1 MINNIKLTLLI
12 VLLPFLGVAQELPG
26 LFSSEID
33 SLNKYGKEIIESS
46 TDEQKAAANI
56 KFKAILEEVLA
67 NNASFDADFSK
78 VEKISVLKAHQLKI
92 YNWTLPHTDGT
103 YTYFA
108 FTQFKTS
115 DEKVI
120 VTELIDKS
128 AELDKL
134 ETKTFTAN
142 TWFGALYYEIIHDKK
157 IGEDYYTVLGWDGN
171 NLMTN
176 KKVIDVIVVDNKGNI
191 KLGAPIFKMEKR
203 TQRRVIFEY
212 AKMATMSLK
221 YHKNQKKIIFN
232 QLDPENSK
240 LKGVYEYYVPNQK
253 YLDALILS
261 KGKWIIEKNTE
272 DAKLEKS
279 KSDKNWNDPNK
290 KSKVKIEDGLR

>member
-12 VLLPFLGVAQELPG
+12 LLLPFLGVAQELPS

-46 TDEQKAAANI
+46 TDEQKAAANS
-56 KFKAILEEVLA
+56 KFKAVLEEVLA
-67 NNASFDADFSK
+67 NNASFDADFGK

-108 FTQFKTS
+108 FTQFKTA
-115 DEKVI
+115 DDKVI

-128 AELDKL
+128 AELEKL

-176 KKVIDVIVVDNKGNI
+176 KKVIDVIVVDSKGNI

-212 AKMATMSLK
+212 SKNASMSLK
-221 YHKNQKKIIFN
+221 YHPKQQQIIFDF
-232 QLDPENSK
+232 LVPSSSRV
-240 LKGVYEYYVPNQK
+240 KGIYEYYGPA
-253 YLDALILS
+253 LDTFDALTLD
-261 KGKWIIEKNTE
+261 KNKWVYEK
-272 DAKLEKS
+272 DVKIQLDKSAK
-279 KSDKNWNDPNK
+279 DKNWNDPLK
-290 KSKVKIEDGLR
+290 

>member
-1 MINNIKLTLLI
+1 MIKNIKLTLLI
-12 VLLPFLGVAQELPG
+12 VLLPFLGVAQELSS

-46 TDEQKAAANI
+46 TDEQKAAANT

-78 VEKISVLKAHQLKI
+78 VEKISVLKAHQLKV

-108 FTQFKTS
+108 FTQFKTA

-134 ETKTFTAN
+134 ETKTFTAD

-212 AKMATMSLK
+212 SKNASMSLK
-221 YHKNQKKIIFN
+221 YHPKQQQIIFDF
-232 QLDPENSK
+232 LVPSSSRA
-240 LKGVYEYYVPNQK
+240 KGIYEYYGPA
-253 YLDALILS
+253 LDTFDALTLNKNKWVYEKDVKIQLDKSS
-261 KGKWIIEKNTE
+261 K
-272 DAKLEKS
+272 
-279 KSDKNWNDPNK
+279 DKNWNDPLK
-290 KSKVKIEDGLR
+290 

>member
-12 VLLPFLGVAQELPG
+12 VLLPFLGVTQELPG

-46 TDEQKAAANI
+46 TDEQKAAANT
-56 KFKAILEEVLA
+56 KFKAVLEEVLT

-108 FTQFKTS
+108 FTQFKTA
-115 DEKVI
+115 DKKVI
-120 VTELIDKS
+120 VTELVDKS

-134 ETKTFTAN
+134 ETKTFTPN
-142 TWFGALYYEIIHDKK
+142 TWFGALYYEIIYDKK

-212 AKMATMSLK
+212 SKNASMSLK
-221 YHKNQKKIIFN
+221 YHPKQQQIIFDF
-232 QLDPENSK
+232 LVPSSSRV
-240 LKGVYEYYVPNQK
+240 KGIYEYYGPA
-253 YLDALILS
+253 LDTFDALTLN
-261 KGKWIIEKNTE
+261 KNKWTYEK
-272 DAKLEKS
+272 DVKIQLDKSAK
-279 KSDKNWNDPNK
+279 DKNWNDPLK
-290 KSKVKIEDGLR
+290 

>member
-46 TDEQKAAANI
+46 TDEQKAAANT
-56 KFKAILEEVLA
+56 KFKAVLEEVLT

-78 VEKISVLKAHQLKI
+78 VEKISVLKAHQLKL

-108 FTQFKTS
+108 FTQFKTA

-212 AKMATMSLK
+212 SKNASMSLK
-221 YHKNQKKIIFN
+221 YHPKQQQIIFDF
-232 QLDPENSK
+232 LVPSSSRV
-240 LKGVYEYYVPNQK
+240 KGIYEYYGPA
-253 YLDALILS
+253 LDTFDALTLN
-261 KGKWIIEKNTE
+261 KNKWVYEK
-272 DAKLEKS
+272 DVKIQLDKSAK
-279 KSDKNWNDPNK
+279 DKNWNDPLK
-290 KSKVKIEDGLR
+290 

>member
-1 MINNIKLTLLI
+1 MINNIKFTLLI
-12 VLLPFLGVAQELPG
+12 VLFPFLGVAQELSG

-46 TDEQKAAANI
+46 TDEQKAAANS
-56 KFKAILEEVLA
+56 KFKAVLEEVLT
-67 NNASFDADFSK
+67 NNASFDADFSE

-108 FTQFKTS
+108 FTQFKTT

-128 AELDKL
+128 AELEKL

-212 AKMATMSLK
+212 SKNASMSLK
-221 YHKNQKKIIFN
+221 YHPKQQQIIFDF
-232 QLDPENSK
+232 LVPASSRV
-240 LKGVYEYYVPNQK
+240 KGIYEYYGPA
-253 YLDALILS
+253 LDTFDALTLT
-261 KGKWIIEKNTE
+261 KNKWVYEK
-272 DAKLEKS
+272 DVKIQLDKSAK
-279 KSDKNWNDPNK
+279 DKNWNDPLK
-290 KSKVKIEDGLR
+290 

>member
-33 SLNKYGKEIIESS
+33 SLNKYGKAIIESS
-46 TDEQKAAANI
+46 TDEQKAAANT
-56 KFKAILEEVLA
+56 KFKAVLEEVLA
-67 NNASFDADFSK
+67 NNASFDVDFSK
-78 VEKISVLKAHQLKI
+78 VDKISVLKAHQLKI

-108 FTQFKTS
+108 FTQFKTA
-115 DEKVI
+115 DDKVI

-128 AELDKL
+128 VELEKL

-176 KKVIDVIVVDNKGNI
+176 KKVIDVIVVDSKGNI

-212 AKMATMSLK
+212 SKNASMSLK
-221 YHKNQKKIIFN
+221 YHPKQQQIIFDF
-232 QLDPENSK
+232 LVPSSSRV
-240 LKGVYEYYVPNQK
+240 KGIYEYYGPA
-253 YLDALILS
+253 LDTFDALTLD
-261 KGKWIIEKNTE
+261 KNKWVYEK
-272 DAKLEKS
+272 DVKIQLDKSAK
-279 KSDKNWNDPNK
+279 DKNWNDPLK
-290 KSKVKIEDGLR
+290 

>member
-12 VLLPFLGVAQELPG
+12 VLFPFLGVTQELPG

-46 TDEQKAAANI
+46 TDEQKAAANN
-56 KFKAILEEVLA
+56 KFKAVLEEVLT
-67 NNASFDADFSK
+67 NNASFDADFGK

-108 FTQFKTS
+108 FTQFKTA

-120 VTELIDKS
+120 VTELVDKS

-212 AKMATMSLK
+212 SKNASMSLK
-221 YHKNQKKIIFN
+221 YHPKQQQIIFDF
-232 QLDPENSK
+232 LVPASSRV
-240 LKGVYEYYVPNQK
+240 KGIYEYYGPA
-253 YLDALILS
+253 LDTFDALTLN
-261 KGKWIIEKNTE
+261 KNKWTYEK
-272 DAKLEKS
+272 DVKIQLDKS
-279 KSDKNWNDPNK
+279 VKDKNWNDPLK
-290 KSKVKIEDGLR
+290 

>member
-1 MINNIKLTLLI
+1 MIKKINLILLI
-12 VLLPFLGVAQELPG
+12 VLFPLLGVTQELPG

-33 SLNKYGKEIIESS
+33 SLNKYGKAIIESS
-46 TDEQKAAANI
+46 TDEQKAAANT
-56 KFKAILEEVLA
+56 KFKAVLEEVLT
-67 NNASFDADFSK
+67 NNASFDADFSE
-78 VEKISVLKAHQLKI
+78 VEKISVLKANQLKI

-108 FTQFKTS
+108 FIQFKTA

-212 AKMATMSLK
+212 SKNASMSLK
-221 YHKNQKKIIFN
+221 YHPKQKQIIFDF
-232 QLDPENSK
+232 LVPSSSRV
-240 LKGVYEYYVPNQK
+240 KGIYEYYGPA
-253 YLDALILS
+253 LDTFDALTM
-261 KGKWIIEKNTE
+261 KKRKWHFESHIKIHNEKNQN
-272 DAKLEKS
+272 
-279 KSDKNWNDPNK
+279 DKKWGNPFKENK
-290 KSKVKIEDGLR
+290 KKPKEGIY

>member
-67 NNASFDADFSK
+67 NNASFDGDFSK

-108 FTQFKTS
+108 FTQFKTA

-176 KKVIDVIVVDNKGNI
+176 KKVIDVIVVDNKGKI

-212 AKMATMSLK
+212 SKNASMSLK
-221 YHKNQKKIIFN
+221 YHPKQKQIIFDF
-232 QLDPENSK
+232 LVPSSSRV
-240 LKGVYEYYVPNQK
+240 KGIYEYYGPA
-253 YLDALILS
+253 LDTFDALTLN
-261 KGKWIIEKNTE
+261 KNKWTYEK
-272 DAKLEKS
+272 DVKIQLDKSAK
-279 KSDKNWNDPNK
+279 DKNWNDPLK
-290 KSKVKIEDGLR
+290 

>member
-33 SLNKYGKEIIESS
+33 SLNKYGKAIIESS
-46 TDEQKAAANI
+46 TDEQKAAANT
-56 KFKAILEEVLA
+56 KFKAVLEEVLA
-67 NNASFDADFSK
+67 NNASFDVDFSK
-78 VEKISVLKAHQLKI
+78 VDKISVLKAHQLKI

-108 FTQFKTS
+108 FTQFKTA
-115 DEKVI
+115 DDKVI

-128 AELDKL
+128 AELEKL

-176 KKVIDVIVVDNKGNI
+176 KKVIDVIVVDSKGNI

-212 AKMATMSLK
+212 SKNASMSLK
-221 YHKNQKKIIFN
+221 YHPKQQQIIFDF
-232 QLDPENSK
+232 LVPSSSRV
-240 LKGVYEYYVPNQK
+240 KGIYEYYGPA
-253 YLDALILS
+253 LDTFDALTLD
-261 KGKWIIEKNTE
+261 KNKWVYEK
-272 DAKLEKS
+272 DVKIQLDKSAK
-279 KSDKNWNDPNK
+279 DKNWNDPLK
-290 KSKVKIEDGLR
+290 

>member
-33 SLNKYGKEIIESS
+33 SLNKYGKAIIESS
-46 TDEQKAAANI
+46 TDEQKAAANT
-56 KFKAILEEVLA
+56 KFKAVLEEVLA
-67 NNASFDADFSK
+67 NNASFDVDFSK
-78 VEKISVLKAHQLKI
+78 VDKISVLKAHQLKI

-108 FTQFKTS
+108 FTQFKTA
-115 DEKVI
+115 DDKVI

-128 AELDKL
+128 SELEKL
-134 ETKTFTAN
+134 ESKTFTAN

-176 KKVIDVIVVDNKGNI
+176 KKVIDVIVVDSKGNI

-212 AKMATMSLK
+212 SKNASMSLK
-221 YHKNQKKIIFN
+221 YHPKQQQIIFDF
-232 QLDPENSK
+232 LVPSSSRV
-240 LKGVYEYYVPNQK
+240 KGIYEYYGPA
-253 YLDALILS
+253 LDTFDALTLD
-261 KGKWIIEKNTE
+261 KNKWVYEK
-272 DAKLEKS
+272 DVKIQLDKSAK
-279 KSDKNWNDPNK
+279 DKNWNDPLK
-290 KSKVKIEDGLR
+290 

>member
-12 VLLPFLGVAQELPG
+12 VLFPFLGVTQELPG

-46 TDEQKAAANI
+46 TDEQKAAANN
-56 KFKAILEEVLA
+56 KFKAVLEEVLT

-108 FTQFKTS
+108 FTQFKIA

-120 VTELIDKS
+120 VTELVDKS

-212 AKMATMSLK
+212 SKNASMSLK
-221 YHKNQKKIIFN
+221 YHPKQQQIIFDF
-232 QLDPENSK
+232 LVPASSRV
-240 LKGVYEYYVPNQK
+240 KGIYEYYGPA
-253 YLDALILS
+253 LDTFDALTLN
-261 KGKWIIEKNTE
+261 KNKWTYEK
-272 DAKLEKS
+272 DVKIQLDKSAK
-279 KSDKNWNDPNK
+279 DKNWNDPLK
-290 KSKVKIEDGLR
+290 

>member
-1 MINNIKLTLLI
+1 MIKKINLILLI
-12 VLLPFLGVAQELPG
+12 VLFPLLGVAQELSG

-46 TDEQKAAANI
+46 TDEQKAAANT
-56 KFKAILEEVLA
+56 KFKAVLEEVLT
-67 NNASFDADFSK
+67 NNASFDVDFSK
-78 VEKISVLKAHQLKI
+78 VDKISVLKAHQLKL

-108 FTQFKTS
+108 FTQFKTA

-212 AKMATMSLK
+212 SKMATMSLK
-221 YHKNQKKIIFN
+221 YHPKQQQIIFDF
-232 QLDPENSK
+232 LVPSSSRV
-240 LKGVYEYYVPNQK
+240 KGIYEYYGPA
-253 YLDALILS
+253 LDTFDALTLN
-261 KGKWIIEKNTE
+261 KNKWTYEK
-272 DAKLEKS
+272 DVKIQLDKSAK
-279 KSDKNWNDPNK
+279 DKNWNDPLK
-290 KSKVKIEDGLR
+290 

>member
-1 MINNIKLTLLI
+1 MIKNIKLTLLI
-12 VLLPFLGVAQELPG
+12 VLLPFLGVAQELSS

-46 TDEQKAAANI
+46 TDEQKAAANT

-78 VEKISVLKAHQLKI
+78 VEKISVLKAHQLKV

-108 FTQFKTS
+108 FTQFKTA

-212 AKMATMSLK
+212 SKNASMSLK
-221 YHKNQKKIIFN
+221 YHPKQQQIIFDF
-232 QLDPENSK
+232 LVPSSSRV
-240 LKGVYEYYVPNQK
+240 KGIYEYYGPA
-253 YLDALILS
+253 LDTFDALTLN
-261 KGKWIIEKNTE
+261 KNKWVYEK
-272 DAKLEKS
+272 DVKIQLDKSAK
-279 KSDKNWNDPNK
+279 DKNWNDPLK
-290 KSKVKIEDGLR
+290 

>member
-12 VLLPFLGVAQELPG
+12 VLLPFLGIAQELSG

-46 TDEQKAAANI
+46 TDEQKAAANT
-56 KFKAILEEVLA
+56 KFKAVLEEVLA

-108 FTQFKTS
+108 FIQFKTA
-115 DEKVI
+115 DKKLI

-212 AKMATMSLK
+212 SKNASMSLK
-221 YHKNQKKIIFN
+221 YHPKQQQIIFDF
-232 QLDPENSK
+232 LVPSSSRV
-240 LKGVYEYYVPNQK
+240 KGIYEYYGPA
-253 YLDALILS
+253 LDTFDALTLN
-261 KGKWIIEKNTE
+261 KNKWVYEK
-272 DAKLEKS
+272 DVKIQLDKSAK
-279 KSDKNWNDPNK
+279 DKNWNDPLK
-290 KSKVKIEDGLR
+290 

>member
-46 TDEQKAAANI
+46 TDEQKAAANT
-56 KFKAILEEVLA
+56 KFKAVLEEVLT
-67 NNASFDADFSK
+67 NNASFEADFSK

-108 FTQFKTS
+108 FTQFKTT
-115 DEKVI
+115 DEKMI

-176 KKVIDVIVVDNKGNI
+176 KKVIDVIVVDSKGNI

-212 AKMATMSLK
+212 SKNASMSLK
-221 YHKNQKKIIFN
+221 YHPKQQQIIFDF
-232 QLDPENSK
+232 LVPSSSRV
-240 LKGVYEYYVPNQK
+240 KGIYEYYGPA
-253 YLDALILS
+253 LDTFDALTLNKNKWVYEKDVKIQLDKS
-261 KGKWIIEKNTE
+261 GK
-272 DAKLEKS
+272 
-279 KSDKNWNDPNK
+279 DKNWNDPLK
-290 KSKVKIEDGLR
+290 

>member
-1 MINNIKLTLLI
+1 MIKNIKLTLLI
-12 VLLPFLGVAQELPG
+12 VLLPFLGVAQELSS

-46 TDEQKAAANI
+46 TDEQKAAANT

-78 VEKISVLKAHQLKI
+78 VEKISVLKAHQLKV

-108 FTQFKTS
+108 FTQFKTA

-134 ETKTFTAN
+134 ETKTFTAD

-212 AKMATMSLK
+212 SKNASMSLK
-221 YHKNQKKIIFN
+221 YHPKQQQIIFDF
-232 QLDPENSK
+232 LVPSSSRV
-240 LKGVYEYYVPNQK
+240 KGIYEYYGPA
-253 YLDALILS
+253 LDTFDALTLN
-261 KGKWIIEKNTE
+261 KNKWVYEK
-272 DAKLEKS
+272 DVKIQLDKSAK
-279 KSDKNWNDPNK
+279 DKNWNDPLK
-290 KSKVKIEDGLR
+290 